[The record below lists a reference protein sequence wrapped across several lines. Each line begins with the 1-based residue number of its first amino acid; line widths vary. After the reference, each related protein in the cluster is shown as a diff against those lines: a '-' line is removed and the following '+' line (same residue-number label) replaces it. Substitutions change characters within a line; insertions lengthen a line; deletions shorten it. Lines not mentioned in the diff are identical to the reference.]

1 MSTWNI
7 AGDHGVSLYAGVRG
21 GLVSDLRLHS
31 VILGLVPGTEVL
43 LRLDAV
49 RNWQGGGGN
58 STIGHLIIFV

>member
-1 MSTWNI
+1 M
-7 AGDHGVSLYAGVRG
+7 
-21 GLVSDLRLHS
+21 SDLGLHS